1 MGGNVGANVAT
12 NAVSKVAATNNKKSG
27 AKTDRNPVGWR
38 RAVGNLGLPL
48 QRELVQ

>member
-1 MGGNVGANVAT
+1 MSGNVAT

-27 AKTDRNPVGWR
+27 AKTDRNPVGWK

-48 QRELVQ
+48 KRELVQ